1 MVERDNEL
9 KGTTFTISVL
19 HLSDGNPDRI
29 RQLLEAKVA
38 QAPQFFNC
46 APLVLNVERLE
57 AIPDF
62 EQLRELVESEDFVLV
77 GITGARDEA
86 MKTAAKAAGLAV
98 MVSGKSRKAE
108 PEPTPPA
115 PEPKPVEAAP
125 VPPVPAPV
133 EASKVHVGPVRS
145 GQQIYAAGT
154 SLVVLGV
161 HRDGGFSE
169 YAAVPAKN
177 AWPIPDDIPDKHA
190 VMVEPFTIAAN
201 VTGQANPIEQDVA
214 LVYGAGPMGLVTVQA
229 LKGVYKVK
237 QVIVVDRIDERLK
250 MAQRSGADWVLNNGE
265 RSLQAALD
273 EKGIKPTLIIDA
285 ACHPS
290 ILQEAI
296 TLASPAARIV
306 LMGFSS
312 EPSHIV
318 QQGITGKELAI
329 FSSRLNANK
338 FPVVIDWLKKGL
350 IDPEKLITHT
360 FDYHHVTDA
369 LELFEKD
376 QRQCCKVLLTFGQ

>member
-19 HLSDGNPDRI
+19 HLSDGNPARI

-108 PEPTPPA
+108 PEPTPPV

-154 SLVVLGV
+154 SLVVLGSV
-161 HRDGGFSE
+161 SPGAE
-169 YAAVPAKN
+169 VIA
-177 AWPIPDDIPDKHA
+177 DDSIH
-190 VMVEPFTIAAN
+190 
-201 VTGQANPIEQDVA
+201 
-214 LVYGAGPMGLVTVQA
+214 VYGALRGRAIAGAKGNPKARIYCQQLQAELLSIAGTFQLSDALPAGLIQEPVHIRLDNEQ
-229 LKGVYKVK
+229 LR
-237 QVIVVDRIDERLK
+237 IDRI
-250 MAQRSGADWVLNNGE
+250 
-265 RSLQAALD
+265 
-273 EKGIKPTLIIDA
+273 T
-285 ACHPS
+285 
-290 ILQEAI
+290 
-296 TLASPAARIV
+296 
-306 LMGFSS
+306 
-312 EPSHIV
+312 
-318 QQGITGKELAI
+318 
-329 FSSRLNANK
+329 
-338 FPVVIDWLKKGL
+338 
-350 IDPEKLITHT
+350 
-360 FDYHHVTDA
+360 
-369 LELFEKD
+369 
-376 QRQCCKVLLTFGQ
+376 

>member
-19 HLSDGNPDRI
+19 HLSDGNPARI

-77 GITGARDEA
+77 GITGAQDEA

-108 PEPTPPA
+108 

-154 SLVVLGV
+154 SLVVLGSV
-161 HRDGGFSE
+161 SPGAE
-169 YAAVPAKN
+169 VIA
-177 AWPIPDDIPDKHA
+177 DDSIH
-190 VMVEPFTIAAN
+190 
-201 VTGQANPIEQDVA
+201 
-214 LVYGAGPMGLVTVQA
+214 VYGALRGRAIAGAKGNPKARIYCQQLQA
-229 LKGVYKVK
+229 ELLSIAGTFQLSDALPAGVIQEPVHIRLDNE
-237 QVIVVDRIDERLK
+237 QLRIDRIK
-250 MAQRSGADWVLNNGE
+250 
-265 RSLQAALD
+265 
-273 EKGIKPTLIIDA
+273 
-285 ACHPS
+285 
-290 ILQEAI
+290 
-296 TLASPAARIV
+296 
-306 LMGFSS
+306 
-312 EPSHIV
+312 
-318 QQGITGKELAI
+318 
-329 FSSRLNANK
+329 
-338 FPVVIDWLKKGL
+338 
-350 IDPEKLITHT
+350 
-360 FDYHHVTDA
+360 
-369 LELFEKD
+369 
-376 QRQCCKVLLTFGQ
+376 

>member
-19 HLSDGNPDRI
+19 HLSDGNPARI

-46 APLVLNVERLE
+46 APLVINVERLE

-108 PEPTPPA
+108 PEPTPPV

-154 SLVVLGV
+154 SLVVLGSV
-161 HRDGGFSE
+161 SPGAE
-169 YAAVPAKN
+169 VIA
-177 AWPIPDDIPDKHA
+177 DDSIH
-190 VMVEPFTIAAN
+190 
-201 VTGQANPIEQDVA
+201 
-214 LVYGAGPMGLVTVQA
+214 VYGALRGRAIAGAKGNPKARIYCQQLQA
-229 LKGVYKVK
+229 ELLSIAGTFQLSDALPAGVIQEPVHIRLDNE
-237 QVIVVDRIDERLK
+237 QLRIDRIK
-250 MAQRSGADWVLNNGE
+250 
-265 RSLQAALD
+265 
-273 EKGIKPTLIIDA
+273 
-285 ACHPS
+285 
-290 ILQEAI
+290 
-296 TLASPAARIV
+296 
-306 LMGFSS
+306 
-312 EPSHIV
+312 
-318 QQGITGKELAI
+318 
-329 FSSRLNANK
+329 
-338 FPVVIDWLKKGL
+338 
-350 IDPEKLITHT
+350 
-360 FDYHHVTDA
+360 
-369 LELFEKD
+369 
-376 QRQCCKVLLTFGQ
+376 

>member
-9 KGTTFTISVL
+9 KGTTFTICVL
-19 HLSDGNPDRI
+19 HLSDGNPARI

-108 PEPTPPA
+108 PEPTPPV

-154 SLVVLGV
+154 SLVVLGSV
-161 HRDGGFSE
+161 SPGAE
-169 YAAVPAKN
+169 VIA
-177 AWPIPDDIPDKHA
+177 DDSIH
-190 VMVEPFTIAAN
+190 
-201 VTGQANPIEQDVA
+201 
-214 LVYGAGPMGLVTVQA
+214 VYGALRGRAIAGAKGNPKARIYCQQLQA
-229 LKGVYKVK
+229 ELLSIAGTFQLSDALPAGVIQEPVHIRLDNE
-237 QVIVVDRIDERLK
+237 QLRIDRIK
-250 MAQRSGADWVLNNGE
+250 
-265 RSLQAALD
+265 
-273 EKGIKPTLIIDA
+273 
-285 ACHPS
+285 
-290 ILQEAI
+290 
-296 TLASPAARIV
+296 
-306 LMGFSS
+306 
-312 EPSHIV
+312 
-318 QQGITGKELAI
+318 
-329 FSSRLNANK
+329 
-338 FPVVIDWLKKGL
+338 
-350 IDPEKLITHT
+350 
-360 FDYHHVTDA
+360 
-369 LELFEKD
+369 
-376 QRQCCKVLLTFGQ
+376 

>member
-19 HLSDGNPDRI
+19 HLSDGNPAWI

-108 PEPTPPA
+108 PEPTPPV

-154 SLVVLGV
+154 SLVVLGSV
-161 HRDGGFSE
+161 SPGAE
-169 YAAVPAKN
+169 VIA
-177 AWPIPDDIPDKHA
+177 DDSIH
-190 VMVEPFTIAAN
+190 
-201 VTGQANPIEQDVA
+201 
-214 LVYGAGPMGLVTVQA
+214 VYGALRGRAIAGAKGNSKARIYCQQLQA
-229 LKGVYKVK
+229 ELLSIAGTFQLSDALPAGVIQEPVHIRLDNE
-237 QVIVVDRIDERLK
+237 QLRIDRIK
-250 MAQRSGADWVLNNGE
+250 
-265 RSLQAALD
+265 
-273 EKGIKPTLIIDA
+273 
-285 ACHPS
+285 
-290 ILQEAI
+290 
-296 TLASPAARIV
+296 
-306 LMGFSS
+306 
-312 EPSHIV
+312 
-318 QQGITGKELAI
+318 
-329 FSSRLNANK
+329 
-338 FPVVIDWLKKGL
+338 
-350 IDPEKLITHT
+350 
-360 FDYHHVTDA
+360 
-369 LELFEKD
+369 
-376 QRQCCKVLLTFGQ
+376 

>member
-19 HLSDGNPDRI
+19 HLSDGNPARI

-108 PEPTPPA
+108 PEPTPPV
-115 PEPKPVEAAP
+115 PEPKPVEAAAP

-154 SLVVLGV
+154 SLVVLGSV
-161 HRDGGFSE
+161 SPGAE
-169 YAAVPAKN
+169 VIA
-177 AWPIPDDIPDKHA
+177 DDSIH
-190 VMVEPFTIAAN
+190 
-201 VTGQANPIEQDVA
+201 
-214 LVYGAGPMGLVTVQA
+214 VYGALRGRAIAGAKGNPKARIYCQQLQA
-229 LKGVYKVK
+229 ELLSIAGTFQLSDALPAGVIQEPVHIRLDNE
-237 QVIVVDRIDERLK
+237 QLRIDRIK
-250 MAQRSGADWVLNNGE
+250 
-265 RSLQAALD
+265 
-273 EKGIKPTLIIDA
+273 
-285 ACHPS
+285 
-290 ILQEAI
+290 
-296 TLASPAARIV
+296 
-306 LMGFSS
+306 
-312 EPSHIV
+312 
-318 QQGITGKELAI
+318 
-329 FSSRLNANK
+329 
-338 FPVVIDWLKKGL
+338 
-350 IDPEKLITHT
+350 
-360 FDYHHVTDA
+360 
-369 LELFEKD
+369 
-376 QRQCCKVLLTFGQ
+376 

>member
-19 HLSDGNPDRI
+19 HLSDGNPARI

-108 PEPTPPA
+108 LEPTPPV

-154 SLVVLGV
+154 SLVVLGSV
-161 HRDGGFSE
+161 SPGAE
-169 YAAVPAKN
+169 VIA
-177 AWPIPDDIPDKHA
+177 DDSIH
-190 VMVEPFTIAAN
+190 
-201 VTGQANPIEQDVA
+201 
-214 LVYGAGPMGLVTVQA
+214 VYGALRGRAIAGAKGNPKARIYCQQLQA
-229 LKGVYKVK
+229 ELLSIAGTFQLSDALPAGVIQEPVHIRLDNE
-237 QVIVVDRIDERLK
+237 QLRIDRIK
-250 MAQRSGADWVLNNGE
+250 
-265 RSLQAALD
+265 
-273 EKGIKPTLIIDA
+273 
-285 ACHPS
+285 
-290 ILQEAI
+290 
-296 TLASPAARIV
+296 
-306 LMGFSS
+306 
-312 EPSHIV
+312 
-318 QQGITGKELAI
+318 
-329 FSSRLNANK
+329 
-338 FPVVIDWLKKGL
+338 
-350 IDPEKLITHT
+350 
-360 FDYHHVTDA
+360 
-369 LELFEKD
+369 
-376 QRQCCKVLLTFGQ
+376 

>member
-108 PEPTPPA
+108 PEPTPPV

-154 SLVVLGV
+154 SLVVLGSV
-161 HRDGGFSE
+161 SPGAE
-169 YAAVPAKN
+169 VIA
-177 AWPIPDDIPDKHA
+177 DDSIH
-190 VMVEPFTIAAN
+190 
-201 VTGQANPIEQDVA
+201 
-214 LVYGAGPMGLVTVQA
+214 VYGALRGRAIAGAKGNPKARIYCQQLQA
-229 LKGVYKVK
+229 ELLSIAGTFQLSDALPAGVIQEPVHIRLDNE
-237 QVIVVDRIDERLK
+237 QLRIDRIK
-250 MAQRSGADWVLNNGE
+250 
-265 RSLQAALD
+265 
-273 EKGIKPTLIIDA
+273 
-285 ACHPS
+285 
-290 ILQEAI
+290 
-296 TLASPAARIV
+296 
-306 LMGFSS
+306 
-312 EPSHIV
+312 
-318 QQGITGKELAI
+318 
-329 FSSRLNANK
+329 
-338 FPVVIDWLKKGL
+338 
-350 IDPEKLITHT
+350 
-360 FDYHHVTDA
+360 
-369 LELFEKD
+369 
-376 QRQCCKVLLTFGQ
+376 

>member
-19 HLSDGNPDRI
+19 HLSDGNPARI

-62 EQLRELVESEDFVLV
+62 EQLRDLVESEDFVLV

-108 PEPTPPA
+108 PEPTPPV

-154 SLVVLGV
+154 SLVVLGSV
-161 HRDGGFSE
+161 SPGAE
-169 YAAVPAKN
+169 VIA
-177 AWPIPDDIPDKHA
+177 DDSIH
-190 VMVEPFTIAAN
+190 
-201 VTGQANPIEQDVA
+201 
-214 LVYGAGPMGLVTVQA
+214 VYGALRGRAIAGAKGNPKARIYCQQLQA
-229 LKGVYKVK
+229 ELLSIAGTFQLSDALPAGVIQEPVHIRLDNE
-237 QVIVVDRIDERLK
+237 QLRIDRIK
-250 MAQRSGADWVLNNGE
+250 
-265 RSLQAALD
+265 
-273 EKGIKPTLIIDA
+273 
-285 ACHPS
+285 
-290 ILQEAI
+290 
-296 TLASPAARIV
+296 
-306 LMGFSS
+306 
-312 EPSHIV
+312 
-318 QQGITGKELAI
+318 
-329 FSSRLNANK
+329 
-338 FPVVIDWLKKGL
+338 
-350 IDPEKLITHT
+350 
-360 FDYHHVTDA
+360 
-369 LELFEKD
+369 
-376 QRQCCKVLLTFGQ
+376 